1 MVPKNMSTAK
11 TYKFTFNIENM
22 EMLVLLLLESPFFAF
37 DRLKYSIIIT
47 STAKKI
53 SNGMLKDETVYAC
66 TDLSFSM
73 PLRARKV
80 PKAAITK
87 GSIYLTLLPGFDAK
101 RPS

>member
-1 MVPKNMSTAK
+1 MVPKNISVAK
-11 TYKFTFNIENM
+11 AYKFTFNIESI
-22 EMLVLLLLESPFFAF
+22 EMPVFLLPASSFFAF
-37 DRLKYSIIIT
+37 DRLKYNIIIT
-47 STAKKI
+47 RTTKKI
-53 SNGMLKDETVYAC
+53 NNGMLKDENVYAC

-80 PKAAITK
+80 PKTAITK